1 MAEPGKMPKTLYL
14 SLYDSLPEEAKRAIS
29 DLWDTGVNNS
39 GVWVRFG
46 DVEATIGRIVY
57 AMRHEKKA
65 ET

>member
-57 AMRHEKKA
+57 AVRHEKEA
-65 ET
+65 GT